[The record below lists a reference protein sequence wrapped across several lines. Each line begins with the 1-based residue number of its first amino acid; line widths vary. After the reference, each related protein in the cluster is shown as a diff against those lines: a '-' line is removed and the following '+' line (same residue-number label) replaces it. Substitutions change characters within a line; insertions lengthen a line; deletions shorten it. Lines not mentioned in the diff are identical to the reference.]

1 MDLDQQFGSLKYL
14 VGFLKKI
21 VKINTMI
28 KSSVEINRKPDDVF
42 ALHSSI
48 DKHGEWQEAII
59 SSKKNLKAPLELVRA
74 ILNSEKCQVAPRGL
88 RRR

>member
-1 MDLDQQFGSLKYL
+1 
-14 VGFLKKI
+14 
-21 VKINTMI
+21 MI

-42 ALHSSI
+42 AYIAQL

-59 SSKKNLKAPLELVRA
+59 SSKKNLKAPLVSA
-74 ILNSEKCQVAPRGL
+74 HVILNSEKCQVALEKL